1 MKKRLFKLAIAGNLL
16 LMSGCSDKNTTVID
30 KSTDTQTITQ
40 AITQAVA
47 EVSSEE
53 AVEITPERIY
63 PDNSFKDVPEEYIEN
78 NAVPKGS
85 VVRFTYDTSD
95 PIDFNDNKEIY
106 QKSALVYLP
115 ACYDEDDSEA
125 KYNVLYLMH
134 GGSDSPEWFF
144 GGEGGSTQI
153 TQIIDSMI
161 ANGDMEPVII
171 CAVSYYN
178 EYCHNDTTNC
188 INFHHELITDIIPEF
203 EEKYHTY
210 AENTSPDGLKES
222 RYHRAFGGFS
232 MGAVTTWSVFENRLN
247 EIAYFL
253 PMSGDCWSLGS
264 TAGGSRPVETAEW
277 LSSKV
282 KEQGFNANE
291 FFIYSGCGGYDMAE
305 PNLTPQINSMKELS
319 DTFIYCDNFADGN
332 LYQCIYPQGGHDRN
346 TVARILYNGLPKM
359 FG

>member
-115 ACYDEDDSEA
+115 ACYDEDDSEDEDPDFA
-125 KYNVLYLMH
+125 ELMGMLKKDREEPAPAAPAYGNGMNNGNNGYTGGGLY
-134 GGSDSPEWFF
+134 GG
-144 GGEGGSTQI
+144 
-153 TQIIDSMI
+153 M
-161 ANGDMEPVII
+161 
-171 CAVSYYN
+171 
-178 EYCHNDTTNC
+178 
-188 INFHHELITDIIPEF
+188 
-203 EEKYHTY
+203 
-210 AENTSPDGLKES
+210 PDYGR
-222 RYHRAFGGFS
+222 RY
-232 MGAVTTWSVFENRLN
+232 
-247 EIAYFL
+247 
-253 PMSGDCWSLGS
+253 
-264 TAGGSRPVETAEW
+264 
-277 LSSKV
+277 
-282 KEQGFNANE
+282 
-291 FFIYSGCGGYDMAE
+291 
-305 PNLTPQINSMKELS
+305 
-319 DTFIYCDNFADGN
+319 
-332 LYQCIYPQGGHDRN
+332 
-346 TVARILYNGLPKM
+346 
-359 FG
+359 